1 MDSNT
6 FKLLQEQDWEAIGKE
21 LVVFAVRRAWIY
33 TWRDGGDW
41 ELAAGKTIED
51 LVQDVIV
58 RTIEGVRKWDPQK
71 GPLIPWLKDQIRSVM
86 DHLYHSAAHQH
97 EVAIPESDDDEQF
110 LEKVE
115 YQASSIESSGT
126 AELSDPE
133 EVLLEREVE
142 EAAKEQ
148 MERRANMIF
157 NAVSGEPELEEV
169 VEAIING
176 CEPKPRY
183 LAAEIGV
190 PVEDIYN
197 RRKRIRRR
205 VSKLMKGE
213 DS

>member
-1 MDSNT
+1 M
-6 FKLLQEQDWEAIGKE
+6 
-21 LVVFAVRRAWIY
+21 
-33 TWRDGGDW
+33 
-41 ELAAGKTIED
+41 
-51 LVQDVIV
+51 
-58 RTIEGVRKWDPQK
+58 
-71 GPLIPWLKDQIRSVM
+71 
-86 DHLYHSAAHQH
+86 
-97 EVAIPESDDDEQF
+97 
-110 LEKVE
+110 
-115 YQASSIESSGT
+115 
-126 AELSDPE
+126 
-133 EVLLEREVE
+133 LEREVE